1 MVESLVAVEAR
12 ERVDEEGDGEVVWSD
27 IVL

>member
-12 ERVDEEGDGEVVWSD
+12 ERVDEEGDGEVDWSD